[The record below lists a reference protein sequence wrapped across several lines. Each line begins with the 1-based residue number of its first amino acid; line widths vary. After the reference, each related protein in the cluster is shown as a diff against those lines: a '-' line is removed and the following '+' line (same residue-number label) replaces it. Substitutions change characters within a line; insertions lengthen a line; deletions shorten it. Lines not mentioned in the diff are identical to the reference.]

1 MSRVPTLDDA
11 DKLANL
17 QDADEK
23 ITHKDMRAREIE
35 SSNKYFYLLHRRSEL
50 SQLRERQQAAR
61 IWPINYFNLCFR
73 VL

>member
-35 SSNKYFYLLHRRSEL
+35 SVGRAINIFICFIVAVSWVSIESDNKP
-50 SQLRERQQAAR
+50 RESGQ
-61 IWPINYFNLCFR
+61 
-73 VL
+73 